1 LRALD
6 AATPAAEDGRR
17 YPEVARYLRQRHRQ
31 RARRW
36 AAREHERLRGRGGGA
51 DHGHTVSSP
60 PSHEFG
66 QLDERRGEVY
76 RHMRSVMIRAE
87 RDAIVGLRD
96 SGSIA
101 DDVMR
106 TIERELDLEQML
118 LDGGAPVVEPPTEVR
133 VV

>member
-1 LRALD
+1 
-6 AATPAAEDGRR
+6 
-17 YPEVARYLRQRHRQ
+17 LRQRHRQ

-36 AAREHERLRGRGGGA
+36 AAREHERFRGRGGVA

-66 QLDERRGEVY
+66 RLDERRAEVY
-76 RHMRSVMIRAE
+76 RHMRSAMIRAE
-87 RDAIVGLRD
+87 RDAVVALRD
-96 SGSIA
+96 SGDIG

-106 TIERELDLEQML
+106 TVERELDLEQML